1 MLLLC
6 MAAAIG
12 AGLALFMTCPI
23 EAVPYTRGIVF
34 PSANLWFADRWL
46 SLAVN
51 LSAIIGICLLVGL
64 LGRTYTLTRV
74 PTDLDASFF
83 MIMSLSVPAL
93 FLSFNSG
100 TMLCLT
106 LVVCLFLL
114 YSTYGD
120 PAATRPV
127 YTVFLILSAMS
138 MTQYCYLVY
147 IPVFIVGCL
156 QMRAFSGRMAMA
168 VFLGLLTPWWILGA
182 VSLVMPVT
190 VSFPD
195 IAQIFSAFDADRS
208 ILFLVSVALSGIL
221 LLIGWLGNFPRMI
234 AYNAHRR
241 AYNGTIS
248 VLSLMTVIAA
258 VADFSNMAAYTPT
271 LALCAAVQLGRLF
284 SGRSTKGA
292 NITAVFLLSLYLLI
306 FLCYPAR
313 QFLTYW

>member
-6 MAAAIG
+6 MVTAIS
-12 AGLALFMTCPI
+12 AGLVFFMTCPT
-23 EAVPYTRGIVF
+23 ETVPYARGIVL

-51 LSAIIGICLLVGL
+51 VCAVVGICLLAGL
-64 LGRTYTLTRV
+64 LGRTYNLTRV
-74 PTDLDASFF
+74 PSDLDGSFF
-83 MIMSLSVPAL
+83 MIMSLSTPAL

-114 YSTYGD
+114 YGTYGD
-120 PAATRPV
+120 TTATRPV
-127 YTVFLILSAMS
+127 YTIFLILSAMS

-168 VFLGLLTPWWILGA
+168 VFLGLLTPWWLLGA
-182 VSLVMPVT
+182 VSLVVPVT

-195 IAQIFSAFDADRS
+195 IMRLFSAFDADRS
-208 ILFLVSVALSGIL
+208 LLFIISVALSGIL
-221 LLIGWLGNFPRMI
+221 LVIGWLGNFPRMI

-241 AYNGTIS
+241 AYNGTLS
-248 VLSLMTVIAA
+248 LLSLMTVIAA
-258 VADFSNMAAYTPT
+258 VADFSNMAAYTPV

-284 SGRSTKGA
+284 SGRATKGA
-292 NITAVFLLSLYLLI
+292 NITAVFILSLYLLI

-313 QFLTYW
+313 QFLAYW